1 MTKHIAVLMGGHS
14 AEREVSLNSGQ
25 ACAEALRTK
34 GYQVTEVDAGIPL
47 GELVEEL
54 TNQVKPDVVFN
65 ALHGRFGEDGC
76 IQGVL
81 NLLSI
86 PYTHS
91 GLLASSLAMDKAA
104 AKRVFAAHGLKCA
117 DDKILTQDE
126 LDKGDPLPRP
136 FVLKPVDEGSS
147 VGVRI
152 VLEGDNQPLTGEGAP
167 DLGIKPSGR
176 VMAEAYIEGRELTV
190 AVMDGKAL
198 SVTEIRPKTGFYDY
212 RAKYTDGVT
221 EHLIPAPIDQE
232 LWDKVSKEAEIAHD
246 VLGCRGVSR
255 SDFRISQDENG
266 KSHSYIL
273 EVNTQPGMTSLSLVP
288 EQAAH
293 VGISFPELTAW
304 MVENAKCDG

>member
-1 MTKHIAVLMGGHS
+1 MAKHIAVLLGGHS
-14 AEREVSLNSGQ
+14 AEREVSLDSGR

-34 GYQVTEVDAGIPL
+34 GYEVTEVDAGVPL
-47 GELVEEL
+47 CKLVEL
-54 TNQVKPDVVFN
+54 LSKQVKPDVIFN

-81 NLLSI
+81 NLLNI

-104 AKRVFAAHGLKCA
+104 AKRVFAAHGIKCA
-117 DDKILTQDE
+117 EDKILMQDD
-126 LDKGDPLPRP
+126 LNQGDPLPRP

-152 VLEGDNQPLTGEGAP
+152 VLEGDNQPLSGEGAP

-176 VMAEAYIEGRELTV
+176 VMAEAYIEGREFTV

-212 RAKYTDGVT
+212 RAKYTDGIT

-232 LWDKVSKEAEIAHD
+232 LWDTLTNQALTAHEA
-246 VLGCRGVSR
+246 LGCRGVSR
-255 SDFRISQDENG
+255 ADFRVSFDDDGN
-266 KSHSYIL
+266 HDVYIL
-273 EVNTQPGMTSLSLVP
+273 EVNTQPGMTALSLVP

-293 VGISFPELTAW
+293 VGVSFPDLTAW
-304 MVENAKCDG
+304 MVENARCDG

>member
-1 MTKHIAVLMGGHS
+1 MTKHVAVLLGGHS
-14 AEREVSLNSGQ
+14 AEREVSLDSGQ
-25 ACAEALRTK
+25 ACAEALRSK
-34 GYQVTEVDAGIPL
+34 GYEVTEVDAGVPL
-47 GELVEEL
+47 GDLIVRL
-54 TNQVKPDVVFN
+54 TKEVKPDVIFN

-81 NLLSI
+81 NLLAI

-91 GLLASSLAMDKAA
+91 GLLASSLAMDKGA

-117 DDKILTQDE
+117 EDKILQQDE
-126 LDKGDPLPRP
+126 LSIGDPLPRP

-212 RAKYTDGVT
+212 RAKYTDGIT
-221 EHLIPAPIDQE
+221 EHLIPAPVEKE
-232 LWDKVSKEAEIAHD
+232 LWDRVSQDAVTAHNA
-246 VLGCRGVSR
+246 LGCRGVSR
-255 SDFRISQDENG
+255 ADFRISEGSNG
-266 KSHSYIL
+266 QQEAYIL
-273 EVNTQPGMTSLSLVP
+273 EVNTQPGMTALSLVP

-293 VGISFPELTAW
+293 VGISFPDLTAW
-304 MVENAKCDG
+304 MVENAQCDG

>member
-1 MTKHIAVLMGGHS
+1 
-14 AEREVSLNSGQ
+14 
-25 ACAEALRTK
+25 
-34 GYQVTEVDAGIPL
+34 
-47 GELVEEL
+47 
-54 TNQVKPDVVFN
+54 
-65 ALHGRFGEDGC
+65 
-76 IQGVL
+76 L

-117 DDKILTQDE
+117 DDKIVTQAE
-126 LDKGDPLPRP
+126 LDQGDPLPRP

-152 VLEGDNQPLTGEGAP
+152 VMEGDNQPLTGEGAP
-167 DLGIKPSGR
+167 DLDIKPSGR
-176 VMAEAYIEGRELTV
+176 IMAEAYIEGRELTV

-212 RAKYTDGVT
+212 RAKYTDGMT
-221 EHLIPAPIDQE
+221 EHLIPAPIDQG
-232 LWDKVSKEAEIAHD
+232 LWDKVSREAEIAHNA
-246 VLGCRGVSR
+246 LGCRGVSR

-266 KSHSYIL
+266 KSESYIL

-288 EQAAH
+288 EQATH
-293 VGISFPELTAW
+293 IGISFPDLTAW